1 MNFRSIATT
10 SVLTALL
17 CSCASTSVK
26 HTWKSPEYHDGP
38 QTKLAVLTI
47 EERGMLRQAFESRFA
62 IQLRKQGASVVTTFD
77 QLSLPE
83 INRDK
88 PAAAE
93 RLRSAGAEGLVM
105 LRLMD
110 ISASYDVTRP
120 GPERW
125 APYVTGIESGYW
137 YDYYS
142 VAFADMSPT
151 YGNLK
156 QKVFL
161 ETSLFDLKTG
171 KRVWSGLTQTVFT
184 DTMDR
189 VAEMDKIVGK
199 VVAAMRQDAMVP

>member
-1 MNFRSIATT
+1 MNIRSACACT
-10 SVLTALL
+10 LAFLL

-26 HTWKSPEYHDGP
+26 HTWKSPEYNGGP

-62 IQLRKQGASVVTTFD
+62 IQLRQQGATVVTTFD
-77 QLSLPE
+77 QLSLPD

-88 PAAAE
+88 PAAAAH
-93 RLRSAGAEGLVM
+93 LQSAGAEALVM
-105 LRLMD
+105 MRLID
-110 ISASYDVTRP
+110 VTASYDVTRP

-125 APYVTGIESGYW
+125 APYVNGIASGYW

-151 YGNLK
+151 YGSMK
-156 QKVFL
+156 HKVWL

-171 KRVWSGLTQTVFT
+171 KRLWLGVTQTVFKES
-184 DTMDR
+184 MDR
-189 VAEMDKIVGK
+189 VAEMDQIVGK
-199 VVAAMRQDAMVP
+199 VVSAMRQDAVVP